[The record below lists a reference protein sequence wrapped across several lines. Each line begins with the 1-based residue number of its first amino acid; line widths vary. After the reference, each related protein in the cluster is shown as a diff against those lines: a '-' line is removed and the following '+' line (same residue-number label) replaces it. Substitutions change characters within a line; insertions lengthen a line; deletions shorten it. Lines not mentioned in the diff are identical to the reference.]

1 MEQEPQMRNVITEK
15 NHRVAL
21 DAITGMMARDLNDI
35 ESLLFEL
42 LVEQVREY
50 EGAAFLIPKAD
61 PVDCILFRMDQM
73 GWAQKDVA
81 HLFGGRSHTS
91 EVLNRKRALTKNMIG
106 RIHEFMGIPL
116 EDLMESQ
123 KLAV

>member
-1 MEQEPQMRNVITEK
+1 MRNVITEK